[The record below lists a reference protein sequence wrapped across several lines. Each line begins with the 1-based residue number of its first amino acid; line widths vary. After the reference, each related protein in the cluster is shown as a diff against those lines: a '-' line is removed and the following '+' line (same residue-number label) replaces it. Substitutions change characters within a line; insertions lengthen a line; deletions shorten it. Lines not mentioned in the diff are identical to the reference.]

1 MSQSFPPFNL
11 ERLLTTVFAPQPGE
25 RIAIMIDLK
34 DPRDITAF
42 RFLKDPA
49 YTIQRYAHDLFYKKL
64 NCPIVAY
71 RCTGGSNLDL
81 PDQAF
86 TPEGREISLT
96 RDFYPNLDIVLC
108 ISTFSAT
115 APLTALAKQMGFR
128 GATLHGLN
136 QTIID
141 TGLSVDYN
149 EVSRE
154 AERLRQLMT
163 RADHFKIEFEVAGKP
178 LALTIDCGRQE
189 AQKSHGLCRGK
200 APDIANLP
208 AGEVYFVPTGAHGQ
222 FPMKY
227 GDGSIGIANVENG
240 SVVQM
245 QFVSGNEATVNAH
258 NHLLREDPSTGKLG
272 ELGLGTQQ
280 IPPSGRDI
288 QDEKILGT
296 VHVATG
302 RNDHLGGTLAPKL
315 FMAQAHATHDD
326 ILFAPWKTP
335 EIQVRRVV
343 MTRDGQEVVV
353 IENYSPTAYLVPK

>member
-1 MSQSFPPFNL
+1 MSQTFPPFNL
-11 ERLLTTVFAPQPGE
+11 ERLLTTIFDPQPSE
-25 RIAIMIDLK
+25 RIAIMIDLE
-34 DPRDITAF
+34 DPRDITDF
-42 RFLKDPA
+42 KFLKNPA
-49 YTIQRYAHDLFYKKL
+49 YTVQRFAHDLFYKKL

-71 RCTGGSNLDL
+71 RCTGASNLDL

-86 TPEGREISLT
+86 TPEGREISLV
-96 RDFYPNLDIVLC
+96 RDFYPNVDIVLC
-108 ISTFSAT
+108 ISTHSAT
-115 APLTALAKQMGFR
+115 APLTALAKSIGFR

-163 RADHFKIEFEVAGKP
+163 RADRFRLEFSVAEKQ
-178 LALTIDCGRQE
+178 LILTIECGRQE
-189 AQKSHGLCRGK
+189 AQKSHGICRGK
-200 APDIANLP
+200 TPDIANLP
-208 AGEVYFVPTGAHGQ
+208 AGEVYFVPTSAHGQ

-227 GDGSIGIANVENG
+227 DDGSLAIATVENG
-240 SVVQM
+240 NVTQM
-245 QFVSGNEATVNAH
+245 QFVSGNAATVQAH
-258 NHLLREDPSTGKLG
+258 NQLLNEDPATGKIG

-280 IPPSGRDI
+280 IPASGRDI

-302 RNDHLGGTLAPKL
+302 RNDHLGGTLTPKSFTAP
-315 FMAQAHATHDD
+315 AHATHDD

-335 EIQVRRVV
+335 KINVHRVV
-343 MTRDGQEVVV
+343 MTRDSKDVVV
-353 IENYSPTAYLVPK
+353 IENYSPTPYLTSK